1 MEAGKLMDMVEVFE
15 GLEDWRNAQQTRH
28 RLSELL
34 TIAVCAVLS
43 GADDFVGIEEWAKL
57 KLDWLRGFMK
67 LEQGIPSHDTL
78 ARVFGL
84 ISPDEFEAAFRRWV
98 GMVIPALAQ
107 DTVVAIDGKTSRR
120 SHNKKDT
127 DAHPLHGGQE
137 FVFVHTGTV
146 VLDYGDQIWTLSA
159 GDSAYFDASISHR
172 MRSVGAERAE
182 VVVVTADESGAQR

>member
-1 MEAGKLMDMVEVFE
+1 MKTGVMPLMQVFVSIS
-15 GLEDWRNAQQTRH
+15 DPRSPRH
-28 RLSELL
+28 TQHDLAELL
-34 TIAVCAVLS
+34 TVVVCGVLS

-120 SHNKKDT
+120 SHNKKDA
-127 DAHPLHGGQE
+127 DAHPLHL
-137 FVFVHTGTV
+137 VTPTGK
-146 VLDYGDQIWTLSA
+146 
-159 GDSAYFDASISHR
+159 
-172 MRSVGAERAE
+172 
-182 VVVVTADESGAQR
+182 

>member
-1 MEAGKLMDMVEVFE
+1 
-15 GLEDWRNAQQTRH
+15 
-28 RLSELL
+28 
-34 TIAVCAVLS
+34 
-43 GADDFVGIEEWAKL
+43 VGQL

-127 DAHPLHGGQE
+127 DAHPLHL
-137 FVFVHTGTV
+137 V
-146 VLDYGDQIWTLSA
+146 SA
-159 GDSAYFDASISHR
+159 SPPASGLYWGRRPPKRSP
-172 MRSVGAERAE
+172 MRSPPSPSCSRPWRSRGR
-182 VVVVTADESGAQR
+182 S